1 MGIPLEEFLGEE
13 GQGELHVASS
23 ISSFHV
29 FYIRAAIP
37 EIDRSCVSDNE
48 IKARD
53 GCCSRT
59 RSALCSVAPSKGEDQ
74 DGGAA
79 PHDDGEALSVQLGP
93 SHAYAVEREE
103 GEKEEQ

>member
-1 MGIPLEEFLGEE
+1 MLQQNAERPVLRPAVERGG
-13 GQGELHVASS
+13 
-23 ISSFHV
+23 
-29 FYIRAAIP
+29 
-37 EIDRSCVSDNE
+37 
-48 IKARD
+48 
-53 GCCSRT
+53 T
-59 RSALCSVAPSKGEDQ
+59 Q